1 MSITS
6 SVASKNYEYVLK
18 LKEKL
23 SPNKKQDIIDSI
35 KSSSLFFRAYEN
47 DGNTWYELRS
57 SENLNHEESP
67 DATLLIES
75 DFVYIMRKEKSV
87 PLWQGLESFQHC
99 IEDDL
104 EFMTEGAFYSC
115 IPPTNK

>member
-6 SVASKNYEYVLK
+6 VIALKGCEYVLK

-23 SPNKKQDIIDSI
+23 SPDKKQDIIDSI
-35 KSSSLFFRAYEN
+35 KDSSQFYRTYEN

-57 SENLNHEESP
+57 SKNQNHEESP
-67 DATLLIES
+67 NATLLIES
-75 DFVYIMRKEKSV
+75 DFIYIMRKEKSI
-87 PLWQGLESFQHC
+87 PLWQDLESLRYC

-115 IPPTNK
+115 MPTTN

>member
-6 SVASKNYEYVLK
+6 SVVQKDCEYVLK

-23 SPNKKQDIIDSI
+23 SPNRKRDIIDSI
-35 KSSSLFFRAYEN
+35 KASSLFFRAYEN
-47 DGNTWYELRS
+47 EGNTWYELRS
-57 SENLNHEESP
+57 SENQNHEESP
-67 DATLLIES
+67 DATLLIAS

-87 PLWQGLESFQHC
+87 PLWQDLESFRHC

-104 EFMTEGAFYSC
+104 EFITEGSFYSC
-115 IPPTNK
+115 IA